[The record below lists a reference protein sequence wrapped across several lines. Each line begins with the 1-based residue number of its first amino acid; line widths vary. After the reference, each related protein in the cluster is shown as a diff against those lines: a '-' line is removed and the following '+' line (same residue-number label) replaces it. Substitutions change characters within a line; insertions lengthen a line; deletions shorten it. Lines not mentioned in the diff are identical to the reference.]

1 VGRGGWDG
9 YRSGRRAIRSSNSI
23 GGVGALLLLVK
34 SENCSACSGVIG
46 GVYPDGDG
54 AGDGAGDSTGRNP
67 EVWSAPAFCNGGV
80 GGRLTGTRY
89 FNSHSTRNRLILLHI
104 LPYWPSSLSANF
116 DIMW

>member
-1 VGRGGWDG
+1 MGRGGWDG

-23 GGVGALLLLVK
+23 GGVGALLRGNN
-34 SENCSACSGVIG
+34 ENCSARSGVIG

-54 AGDGAGDSTGRNP
+54 TGDSTGRNP

-89 FNSHSTRNRLILLHI
+89 LNSHSARNRLILFHI
-104 LPYWPSSLSANF
+104 LPYWPSSLSLNF